1 MSEQLK
7 IKMHEGPK
15 VRPTQPGGRK
25 KVPNLAH
32 LTCVKK
38 GRLYFL
44 AFDADKVSEQ
54 RARRSFRWHLE
65 RDETLRDPKLREP
78 AGVSAHYL
86 YGKAVFGEAPIDSDP
101 DSLLW
106 VKM

>member
-1 MSEQLK
+1 MSEQLE
-7 IKMHEGPK
+7 IKRYEANG
-15 VRPTQPGGRK
+15 K
-25 KVPNLAH
+25 KVWPGQADGRREIVNLAY
-32 LTCVKK
+32 LTCVKN

-44 AFDADKVSEQ
+44 AFDALKVSEE

-65 RDETLRDPKLREP
+65 RDDETLRDPKLREL

-101 DSLLW
+101 
-106 VKM
+106 